1 MVDLHSHTNRSD
13 GVFSPRRLIELAKK
27 NQIRALS
34 ITDHDTLEGYDDGAD
49 YAREVGLDLIC
60 GIELSAR
67 LGKDSIHVLG
77 YFFDSPA
84 DEAFRQHVSCLK
96 TSRRERNARLAERLR
111 ELGCDITL
119 DEAEALGKDQTG
131 RPHFARLLIQKR
143 YVSSYREAF
152 DRYLDESAPGFV
164 PRKEPSL
171 ENVFRWIRDSGGIS
185 SWAHPWRYLKENKLD
200 FETAF
205 REMADRGLL
214 AVEAYHRDHPID
226 VGNQLARAAR
236 KAGLGVTGG
245 SDFHGPSPNGVTLG
259 GLRLPYQLLEDLK
272 AYSRQALATA
282 K

>member
-49 YAREVGLDLIC
+49 YAREIGLDLIC

-67 LGKDSIHVLG
+67 LGEHSIHVLG
-77 YFFDSPA
+77 YFFDGPA
-84 DEAFRQHVSCLK
+84 DEAFRRHVTCLK

-119 DEAEALGKDQTG
+119 EEVEAIGKDQTG
-131 RPHFARLLIQKR
+131 RPHFARVLIQKR

-205 REMADRGLL
+205 GEMAERGLL

-236 KAGLGVTGG
+236 KVGLGVTGG

-259 GLRLPYQLLEDLK
+259 GLRIPYKLLEDLK
-272 AYSRQALATA
+272 AYGRKALAAA